1 MHTLLRLILRKKT
14 LIYDI
19 TDGIIIIIDGI
30 DLILHDEQYYQTDG
44 LHTTDLGFGY
54 YANNLWEKIN

>member
-1 MHTLLRLILRKKT
+1 MHTLLRLKLRKKT

-44 LHTTDLGFGY
+44 LHTIDSGFGY